1 MMRHAAVG
9 LVIAASLLLTS
20 VAQAQSVSRSTFKV
34 LQQVQLLQE
43 EERYEEALAELELL
57 LTKTRDDP
65 YDFAVTNQYIAHTSV
80 QLQDNKRARSALE
93 AGLSSTELPPDI
105 RAGLNLF
112 YGTVLLGDDEYELAR
127 AALEDWFAV
136 DELPS
141 ASQIFTLSYA
151 NYMSGDNARA
161 EKLVARAIGQAEN
174 PRDSWYQLYYRI
186 LFEQEMFD
194 AAETVLLGMIS
205 RDPTGEQLWR
215 TLASHYMQIDRSTD
229 ALATIMIAYNIGLI
243 DREKD
248 FQQIVSLYNYI
259 DIPEKGARM
268 LQQWIE
274 EDKLPGDA
282 ETLKQL
288 GSLWLLARERE
299 SAKGVLREAATL
311 APDGRTFE
319 LLGGIYFEDEDW
331 DQAHRAYRDALG
343 VGGLEEP
350 LRISLLAGISAYR
363 AGRMEDARI
372 SLQAAARSDEFRT
385 QAESLL
391 KKLNRSQ

>member
-1 MMRHAAVG
+1 MMMRHAAVA

-20 VAQAQSVSRSTFKV
+20 VAQAQSVSRSTYKV

-43 EERYEEALAELELL
+43 EERFEEALAELELL
-57 LTKTRDDP
+57 LNKTRDDP

-80 QLQDNKRARSALE
+80 QLNDNKRARSALE
-93 AGLSSTELPPDI
+93 AGLASTELPPDI
-105 RAGLNLF
+105 RADLNLF
-112 YGTVLLGDDEYELAR
+112 YGTVLLGEEEYELAR

-136 DELPS
+136 DESPS

-151 NYMSGDNARA
+151 NYMSGDLARTEILIARA
-161 EKLVARAIGQAEN
+161 LGTAEK
-174 PRDSWYQLYYRI
+174 PRDTWYQLYYRV
-186 LFEQEMFD
+186 LFEQKKFE
-194 AAETVLLGMIS
+194 AAEIVLLGMIS
-205 RDPTGEQLWR
+205 RDPTREQLWR
-215 TLASHYMQIDRSTD
+215 TLASHYMQLERGID
-229 ALATIMIAYNIGLI
+229 ALAAIMIAYNIGLI
-243 DREKD
+243 DGEKD

-268 LQQWIE
+268 MQQWIE

-299 SAKGVLREAATL
+299 SAKGVLRQAATL

-331 DQAHRAYRDALG
+331 DQALRAYQDALN

-372 SLQAAARSDEFRT
+372 SLQAAARSDEYRS

-391 KKLNRSQ
+391 RQLN

>member
-1 MMRHAAVG
+1 MMMRHAAVA
-9 LVIAASLLLTS
+9 LVIAASLLLTP
-20 VAQAQSVSRSTFKV
+20 VAQAQSVSRSTYKV

-43 EERYEEALAELELL
+43 EERFEEALAELELL
-57 LTKTRDDP
+57 LNKTRDDP

-80 QLQDNKRARSALE
+80 QLNDNKRARSALE
-93 AGLSSTELPPDI
+93 AGLASTELPPDI
-105 RAGLNLF
+105 RADLNLF
-112 YGTVLLGDDEYELAR
+112 YGTVLLGEEEYELAR

-136 DELPS
+136 DEFPS

-151 NYMSGDNARA
+151 NYMSGDLARTEILIARA
-161 EKLVARAIGQAEN
+161 LGTAEK
-174 PRDSWYQLYYRI
+174 PRDTWYQLYYRV
-186 LFEQEMFD
+186 LFEQKKFE
-194 AAETVLLGMIS
+194 AAEIVLLGMIS
-205 RDPTGEQLWR
+205 RYPTREQLWR
-215 TLASHYMQIDRSTD
+215 TLASHYMQLERSTD
-229 ALATIMIAYNIGLI
+229 ALAAIMIAYNIGLI
-243 DREKD
+243 DGEKD

-274 EDKLPGDA
+274 EDQLPGDA

-299 SAKGVLREAATL
+299 SAKGVLRQAATL

-331 DQAHRAYRDALG
+331 DQALRAYQDALN

-372 SLQAAARSDEFRT
+372 SLQAAARSDEYRS

-391 KKLNRSQ
+391 RKLN